1 MNENIQDLVN
11 AMLTKDASKT
21 ESAFQAAMAE
31 KISAKLD
38 DMRQTVAQ
46 NMFKSAAPEATETPV
61 ETAPQE

>member
-1 MNENIQDLVN
+1 MNENIKDLVN

-46 NMFKSAAPEATETPV
+46 NMFKTAPEAAEEPQV
-61 ETAPQE
+61 ENAPQE